1 MRAVLQRVTNAR
13 VTVDD
18 RLVSGIGAGL
28 LVFLGIERGDTGE
41 DVRYLAG
48 KIGDLRIF
56 EDDDGRMNRSARET
70 GAEVLLVS
78 QFTLA
83 ADCRRGRRPSFA
95 AAAPPDEARPIYE
108 AFAEA
113 LRRLELPVQTGEFRA
128 MMRITLTNDGPVTIL
143 LDSRQRQD
151 RP

>member
-151 RP
+151 HP